1 MLKLGSGSVK
11 YYQRQAGEPDPFVLN
26 LPSDYTF
33 ESGNVVAFVGSNG
46 SGKSTLLNCI
56 AGLNEKQYHR
66 DGIKATW
73 YCDNLDL
80 DCPASAVVAYLE
92 AHPSLLEI
100 YSVREYMQLA
110 EYSRKS
116 IAANLKKM
124 QYKSLPDQEI
134 NETIEMFD
142 LRKVLQFSTE
152 MLSSGQKKR
161 LGLAMILLQQS
172 PFIILDEPRAN
183 LDKKGEKLLNK
194 WINTWEKSGN
204 IVFMAT
210 HDEKD
215 IGLAN
220 RFFLVENKQVEKVTR
235 DEVLK
240 WINV

>member
-11 YYQRQAGEPDPFVLN
+11 YYQRQAGEPDPFILT
-26 LPSDYTF
+26 LPEDYEF

-73 YCDNLDL
+73 YCDNLD
-80 DCPASAVVAYLE
+80 CPASTVVAYLE

-100 YSVREYMQLA
+100 YSVREYMRLA

-124 QYKSLPDQEI
+124 QYKSLTVQEI
-134 NETIEMFD
+134 DKTIEMLD
-142 LRKVLQFSTE
+142 LKRVLQFSTE
-152 MLSSGQKKR
+152 LLSSGQKKR

-183 LDKKGEKLLNK
+183 LDKKGEKLLNN
-194 WINTWEKSGN
+194 WINTWEESGN

-220 RFFLVENKQVEKVTR
+220 RFFLVENNQVKKVTR

>member
-26 LPSDYTF
+26 LPSDYIF
-33 ESGNVVAFVGSNG
+33 ESGNVVAFMGSNG

-66 DGIKATW
+66 DGIEATW
-73 YCDNLDL
+73 YCDNLK
-80 DCPASAVVAYLE
+80 CPASAVVAYLE

-116 IAANLKKM
+116 IADLMNM
-124 QYKSLPDQEI
+124 QYKSLIDPEI
-134 NETIEMFD
+134 DETIKMFN
-142 LRKVLQFSTE
+142 LGKVSQFSPGIV
-152 MLSSGQKKR
+152 SSGQKKR

-172 PFIILDEPRAN
+172 PFIILDEPRTN
-183 LDKKGEKLLNK
+183 LDQEGEQLLDTLIK
-194 WINTWEKSGN
+194 EWKKSGK
-204 IVFMAT
+204 IVFLAT

-215 IGLAN
+215 IKLVD
-220 RFFLVENKQVEKVTR
+220 RFFRVENNQVEKVSR
-235 DEVLK
+235 DEVLSC
-240 WINV
+240 IRGV

>member
-1 MLKLGSGSVK
+1 MLKLERGSVE
-11 YYQRQAGEPDPFVLN
+11 YYQTQAGEPDTFILT
-26 LPSDYTF
+26 LHKDYKF
-33 ESGNVVAFVGSNG
+33 KSGNVVAFVGSNG

-56 AGLNEKQYHR
+56 AGLNEKQYHP

-73 YCDNLDL
+73 YCNNL

-100 YSVREYMQLA
+100 YSVRAYMQLA
-110 EYSRKS
+110 KYTRKS
-116 IAANLKKM
+116 IADLMKM
-124 QYKSLPDQEI
+124 QCELLTDQEI
-134 NETIEMFD
+134 GETINMFN
-142 LRKVLQFSTE
+142 LGKVLQFSTE

-183 LDKKGEKLLNK
+183 LDKEGEKLLDTL
-194 WINTWEKSGN
+194 INEWKESGK
-204 IVFMAT
+204 IIFLAT

-220 RFFLVENKQVEKVTR
+220 RFFLVENNQVKEVLSR

-240 WINV
+240 

>member
-1 MLKLGSGSVK
+1 MCVNMK
-11 YYQRQAGEPDPFVLN
+11 
-26 LPSDYTF
+26 
-33 ESGNVVAFVGSNG
+33 
-46 SGKSTLLNCI
+46 
-56 AGLNEKQYHR
+56 
-66 DGIKATW
+66 
-73 YCDNLDL
+73 
-80 DCPASAVVAYLE
+80 
-92 AHPSLLEI
+92 
-100 YSVREYMQLA
+100 LA
-110 EYSRKS
+110 EYSRKN
-116 IAANLKKM
+116 IAKLMKM
-124 QYKSLPDQEI
+124 QYKSLEDQKI
-134 NETIEMFD
+134 IDETINMFN
-142 LRKVLQFSTE
+142 LREVLQYSTE